1 MTTAIQNFIIEASLI
16 NPVNDIIFKLEAKD
30 FRDCDIKWLNDRLYK
45 FTAFAAE
52 TLGVKFPQQEIVN
65 EGVMNEYVTERF
77 LNAFRTLLNYFK
89 SF

>member
-16 NPVNDIIFKLEAKD
+16 NPVNDIISKLEAKD

-52 TLGVKFPQQEIVN
+52 TLSVKFPQQEIVN